1 MQNWLYSGASVIGQ
15 SHITAQIPCQDKF
28 SCKVTEDGRWLSVA
42 VSDGAGSALNAEAG
56 AEITSTIFCEKLLGL
71 STQLDKRPPG
81 EWINDF
87 VVECV
92 LNVRNELRAKAKSD
106 DIKSFHCTLVAALVG
121 PEGGFSIHI
130 GDGSIFGGQFK
141 DNFKRGEVELNSNFV
156 ISKPENG
163 EYTNETYFITEGNWI
178 KHLRVTPLPRLDWVV
193 ACTDGGA
200 ALILEKEIEVKP
212 KFLVP
217 FFKELIGGKFSN
229 KNYISD
235 VLSDPKANSLTTD
248 DKTIFVAM
256 RSTALQLS
264 HLNFTIADSLNL
276 VPPNDSTQIDQVQ
289 VNQPKDSLILKKN
302 SAKSIILFKTKI
314 IILIGLLSLF
324 LIIIFTVKWFESG
337 VEIVDSKSN
346 GKVQGEVI
354 KKPDVT
360 EKVES
365 KEKSENDKKENKI
378 NEKETEAIVIEQT
391 TKEVVD
397 HEKKLPEI
405 ITKKPTEEVSKN
417 NKSEEQSI
425 TNIAIE
431 FFNKIYGQLRKI
443 IN

>member
-1 MQNWLYSGASVIGQ
+1 MGQ
-15 SHITAQIPCQDKF
+15 SHQTSQIPCQDKY
-28 SCKVTEDGRWLSVA
+28 SCKVSGDGRWLSVA

-56 AEITSTIFCEKLLGL
+56 AEITSTIFCEELLGL
-71 STQLDKRPPG
+71 SNQLETRAPG

-92 LNVRNELRAKAKSD
+92 LKVRNQLRAKAKSD

-141 DNFKRGEVELNSNFV
+141 NDTKSGEVELNSNFV

-163 EYTNETYFITEGNWI
+163 EYTNETFFITEGNWI

-200 ALILEKEIEVKP
+200 ALILENEIEVKP

-217 FFKELIGGKFSN
+217 FFQELISDKFTK
-229 KNYISD
+229 KNYISE

-256 RSTALQLS
+256 RSSAIQTRP
-264 HLNFTIADSLNL
+264 LNFTKVESANVIS
-276 VPPNDSTQIDQVQ
+276 PNEPNRTVQPEAQQTQDRLGV
-289 VNQPKDSLILKKN
+289 KKN
-302 SAKSIILFKTKI
+302 SPKSIFTPKSW
-314 IILIGLLSLF
+314 IILLGCVLIAAGL
-324 LIIIFTVKWFESG
+324 IFATFKWFESDTK
-337 VEIVDSKSN
+337 VEEKKSN
-346 GKVQGEVI
+346 
-354 KKPDVT
+354 T
-360 EKVES
+360 
-365 KEKSENDKKENKI
+365 NTN
-378 NEKETEAIVIEQT
+378 TT
-391 TKEVVD
+391 TKESKNPSSTEMSDQEVKIEDKTKDKEAEIVIKEQPSKD
-397 HEKKLPEI
+397 INNEEKKLPEI
-405 ITKKPTEEVSKN
+405 SKN
-417 NKSEEQSI
+417 NKTEENSKQNKKEEQPKPNN
-425 TNIAIE
+425 TDGL
-431 FFNKIYGQLRKI
+431 FNKISEQMKKL

>member
-15 SHITAQIPCQDKF
+15 SHLTSQIPCQDKF
-28 SCKVTEDGRWLSVA
+28 SCKVSADGKWLSVA

-56 AEITSTIFCEKLLGL
+56 AQITSTIFCEELLEL
-71 STQLDKRPPG
+71 SKQLESRAPG

-92 LNVRNELRAKAKSD
+92 LKVRNQLRTKAKGD

-141 DNFKRGEVELNSNFV
+141 HDTKLREVELNSNFV

-163 EYTNETYFITEGNWI
+163 EYTNETFFITEGNWI

-200 ALILEKEIEVKP
+200 ALILENEVEVKP

-217 FFKELIGGKFSN
+217 FFQELISDGFTKH
-229 KNYISD
+229 NYISE
-235 VLSDPKANSLTTD
+235 VLSDPKANALTTD

-256 RSTALQLS
+256 RSSAIQAVPLS
-264 HLNFTIADSLNL
+264 FTKVESANVISPNESRQPFQSQPQKTQESLGVKKN
-276 VPPNDSTQIDQVQ
+276 S
-289 VNQPKDSLILKKN
+289 PKSIITPKRSLIL
-302 SAKSIILFKTKI
+302 LGC
-314 IILIGLLSLF
+314 ILIAAG
-324 LIIIFTVKWFESG
+324 IIFTTVKWLG
-337 VEIVDSKSN
+337 DTKVEEIKSKTNTAAEEINNPSSN
-346 GKVQGEVI
+346 DKSEQEVKI
-354 KKPDVT
+354 EDKTKDNEA
-360 EKVES
+360 EKVTKEHPYKDLATEEKRVPVTSTNNKTEENS
-365 KEKSENDKKENKI
+365 KQNKKE
-378 NEKETEAIVIEQT
+378 EQPNT
-391 TKEVVD
+391 NTKD
-397 HEKKLPEI
+397 GW
-405 ITKKPTEEVSKN
+405 
-417 NKSEEQSI
+417 
-425 TNIAIE
+425 
-431 FFNKIYGQLRKI
+431 FNKISEQLKKL